1 MGGPPGQSVGVG
13 YTFVKQWRVF
23 SIECAAPTM
32 ARFRVV
38 HWKNIPSVVEAADDE
53 QTVRHQ
59 LSQKFQDLI
68 DSLAMRDNA
77 TEEDA
82 YLEGWGQGEWEERP
96 GSAEAVAQAVA
107 ADIENDFQTLLMQRF
122 LPKPS

>member
-1 MGGPPGQSVGVG
+1 
-13 YTFVKQWRVF
+13 
-23 SIECAAPTM
+23 M
-32 ARFRVV
+32 ARFRIV

-53 QTVRHQ
+53 QTVRLQ

-77 TEEDA
+77 TEEEA

-96 GSAEAVAQAVA
+96 GSAEVVAQAVA
-107 ADIENDFQTLLMQRF
+107 ADIEDGFQTLLLQRF

>member
-1 MGGPPGQSVGVG
+1 
-13 YTFVKQWRVF
+13 
-23 SIECAAPTM
+23 M

-38 HWKNIPSVVEAADDE
+38 HWKNIPSVVEAADDKR
-53 QTVRHQ
+53 TVRHQ

>member
-1 MGGPPGQSVGVG
+1 
-13 YTFVKQWRVF
+13 
-23 SIECAAPTM
+23 M
-32 ARFRVV
+32 ARFRIV

-53 QTVRHQ
+53 QTVRLQ

-77 TEEDA
+77 TEEEA

-96 GSAEAVAQAVA
+96 GPAEVVAQAVA
-107 ADIENDFQTLLMQRF
+107 ADIEDGFQTLLMQRF